1 MKASGLR
8 SVMNERT
15 EVGFEMCK
23 ACIRISLCLM
33 FVSGLMLGRSTAG
46 HAQSVTY
53 IPFVAGAG
61 ESPTIEL
68 TISGNV
74 KLNLLVDTGCTECMI
89 TDAAVQKLGL
99 KPLPR
104 PIEGAVFRVH
114 GREAEAVMMPPVPTW
129 PTVGG
134 TPFYVV
140 PAAEFNG
147 SQVHVD
153 GFIGMSVLRHHA
165 ILFDFENRRLGIWSP
180 GRVDAKA
187 LATAKMQTSDTFTLP
202 ITPTPQKA
210 FKIKVGLNSSI
221 VDEMY
226 VDTGGGN
233 TEISS
238 ETAEHL
244 HTATIGPEGDYPI
257 FGTVL
262 KATGYSID
270 ALAIGPVKLTAVAAY
285 VVKDPPYYHPSDVL
299 GMDVLVN
306 FNLLFDYSASKVYM
320 RRITHARVDA
330 TKYTWSMKYHVGQ
343 TFQTKREYSIEGR
356 FAGDKQHRS
365 VQHDLLTYT
374 VTKVDPDGTVVLSV
388 VKHNVGLDRDG
399 EHLPADPNSDN
410 TFEQLFRADGS
421 LIKDS
426 RTDAVNE
433 VGLKLLVMLQ
443 DRHVPTNPFAL
454 GDKWQSTI
462 PSLTDPGKQ
471 VDIDYLL
478 YDTESTAGTKS
489 LKIHLNSTI
498 TVVWPPKEVV
508 FVDGDWTVDPITG
521 FTLYRTTRL
530 SNAYIG
536 WLTEPGQVVKGVI
549 EVTEQLV
556 GKPDIPAAAPE
567 KK

>member
-1 MKASGLR
+1 
-8 SVMNERT
+8 MNERT

-320 RRITHARVDA
+320 RRITHARVDTA
-330 TKYTWSMKYHVGQ
+330 KYTWSMKYHVGQ
-343 TFQTKREYSIEGR
+343 TYQIRREYSVQAR
-356 FAGDKQHRS
+356 FADGKQHRS
-365 VQHDLLTYT
+365 IQHDLLTYT
-374 VTKVDPDGTVVLSV
+374 VTKLNPDGTVVLSV
-388 VKHNVGLDRDG
+388 VKHNEGIDVDADHR
-399 EHLPADPNSDN
+399 PADPNADSS
-410 TFEQLFRADGS
+410 FEQQFAANGN
-421 LIKDS
+421 LIKDTRATPS
-426 RTDAVNE
+426 SAFE
-433 VGLKLLVMLQ
+433 PELVVMFQ
-443 DRHVPTNPFAL
+443 DRRVPAKPVAIADT
-454 GDKWQSTI
+454 WQSSI

-471 VDIDYLL
+471 VNIEYML
-478 YDTESTAGTKS
+478 YDSQSTSGTTL
-489 LKIHLNSTI
+489 LKIHFTSNVSLATTPRSAVYI
-498 TVVWPPKEVV
+498 
-508 FVDGDWTVDPITG
+508 DGECVVDPATG
-521 FTLYRTTRL
+521 HTLYRTTRI
-530 SNAYIG
+530 SNAVIRPDASAG
-536 WLTEPGQVVKGVI
+536 SAVKGVI
-549 EVTEQLV
+549 EVTEQLI
-556 GKPDIPAAAPE
+556 GKPDDPTGNTE